1 MLYLYVRH
9 DIKKWALSEC
19 PNWKEWLG
27 RYAAAEVRSCA
38 HAPTRGEKT
47 DMSDILNMLDHL
59 CDSLLRTMKPD
70 RHEPDRPD
78 RPDRQWSHEATNIV
92 RAMWSEWERR
102 RRNQYII
109 YLSIPSLCGEYLTEQ
124 LEQRRNVHG
133 CAAVCLTARPLKRET
148 CLIGWSEKHLFWK
161 VQSVNVSKVALWN
174 RNTVYEIS
182 ARSVRCKDPPKIVE
196 VMEMLQGAKL

>member
-1 MLYLYVRH
+1 MLYLYRRRYQEMNFVRV
-9 DIKKWALSEC
+9 SELKRMTWTVRRCGSTFLC
-19 PNWKEWLG
+19 PCTHQ
-27 RYAAAEVRSCA
+27 R
-38 HAPTRGEKT
+38 EKT
-47 DMSDILNMLDHL
+47 DMPDILDMLDHL
-59 CDSLLRTMKPD
+59 CDSLLRTIKPD

-78 RPDRQWSHEATNIV
+78 RPDRQWSHEATSIV

-109 YLSIPSLCGEYLTEQ
+109 YLSIPSLCGEYWTDQ

-161 VQSVNVSKVALWN
+161 VQSVNVSKVALWY
-174 RNTVYEIS
+174 RYTVYEIR
-182 ARSVRCKDPPKIVE
+182 ARSVTCKDQRKIVE
-196 VMEMLQGAKL
+196 VMEML